1 MKSNSKRTQR
11 DYSLA
16 FKLAVVDQVEKGE
29 LTYKQAQEHY
39 GIQGC
44 STILVWLRKHGR
56 LDWMNGTPK
65 FLKRGNFVDKPKE
78 ELTPEQRIK
87 ALEKELA
94 DTKMKADFFEAV
106 VNVLESDYGVSVVK
120 KRKRKVIQE
129 NVIEGVSVTK
139 ACRYL
144 NISRQAYYQHG
155 ARLLKREEHEEI
167 VINFVQHERMIQPR
181 IGTRKLQYLLAL
193 VDINIGRDHLFNLL
207 RTRRL
212 LVPSKRAYHKTTHSH
227 HRFRCHPNLIKSGF
241 KAEKPNQLWVADIT
255 YLPTQT
261 GESYL
266 SLITDAYSRKIV
278 GYQVDDN
285 MRTQSVKKAFTH
297 ALKHKSTDEKLV
309 HHSDRGMQ
317 YCSQEYQNIHRKHDV
332 QCSMTDGYD
341 CYQNALAERV
351 NGILKNEYLVHK
363 PRDLEEARKMVAES
377 VAIYNKRRPHLALK
391 YKTPDEVHQ
400 AL

>member
-1 MKSNSKRTQR
+1 
-11 DYSLA
+11 
-16 FKLAVVDQVEKGE
+16 
-29 LTYKQAQEHY
+29 
-39 GIQGC
+39 
-44 STILVWLRKHGR
+44 
-56 LDWMNGTPK
+56 
-65 FLKRGNFVDKPKE
+65 
-78 ELTPEQRIK
+78 
-87 ALEKELA
+87 
-94 DTKMKADFFEAV
+94 
-106 VNVLESDYGVSVVK
+106 
-120 KRKRKVIQE
+120 
-129 NVIEGVSVTK
+129 
-139 ACRYL
+139 
-144 NISRQAYYQHG
+144 
-155 ARLLKREEHEEI
+155 
-167 VINFVQHERMIQPR
+167 MIQPR

-400 AL
+400 AF